1 MQITKIISPLIAS
14 QFPAFYKT
22 QGPTFIAFMEAYYQ
36 WLEQLGQVTFEA
48 RSMLEYTDIDTTLPQ
63 FIQYFKDKYI
73 QSLPISIIA
82 DTKLLV
88 KHIIDLYR
96 SKGTDN
102 SYKLLFRMLF
112 NEDIDIYVPGNYLFK
127 SSDAVWNIPRY
138 IEVTNFSNLQQL
150 VGYEIYSSSGA
161 TAVVESY
168 FKKVVNQK
176 SVNILFLSNINGTF
190 KYDDQIFSRQ
200 FPNITVSN
208 APIITGSLSAVAITG
223 GGANYNVGD
232 LLTVQGSGT
241 GGVAQVFATQ
251 VDNGK
256 VSFTL
261 VNGGYGYGTD
271 AVVTVT
277 GGSGSGATFKV
288 GGITNIQIFNYNTD
302 IINNVYN
309 TVIDISTEGFAI
321 NTVSSTGAFTNNE
334 LVTASANVKHLDVSY
349 ISGAISNGESLSN
362 TSLGI
367 SGLTV
372 YNSDGSML
380 YITGT
385 DTNLNNANVVPGT
398 YLISNTSGS
407 VVKVN
412 ATFPKV
418 TVTGNG
424 VVNAVVSN
432 TTLVTVFNSTNTI
445 GYFIPGS
452 TLTGQSSGKTAVVSG
467 INRLTNWSYFPANP
481 SASNLDTKINNALNI
496 ISKQIG
502 QITYING
509 VNPGTGYSSNP
520 TVTIIEP
527 YVADVGIPDGFGGIW
542 GKNAI
547 VTATSGISS
556 GIVSAVKIID
566 SGFGYAPEEYVSL
579 VSTNNVSALT
589 GFAIVDKDGV
599 SVGNYEN
606 NSGFTSDTIYL
617 QDDEFYQVYSY
628 QIIAP
633 RMIDTYENFVR
644 DLVHPSG
651 VALYGKFSVVSNIT
665 NQESAPVSF
674 SLVQTTS

>member
-1 MQITKIISPLIAS
+1 MQISKIISPLIAS

-22 QGPTFIAFMEAYYQ
+22 QGPNFIAFIESYYQ
-36 WLEQLGQVTFEA
+36 WLEEIGQVTFEA
-48 RSMLEYTDIDTTLPQ
+48 RSMLEYTDIDTTLPK

-82 DTKLLV
+82 DPKLLV

-102 SYKLLFRMLF
+102 SYRLLFRMLF
-112 NEDIDIYVPGNYLFK
+112 NEDIDIYIPGNYLFK

-168 FKKVVNQK
+168 FKKTVNQK
-176 SVNILFLSNINGTF
+176 TVNILFLSNLNGTF

-208 APIITGSLSAVAITG
+208 APIIIGSLSAIAITS
-223 GGANYNVGD
+223 GGANYKTGD

-241 GGVAQVFATQ
+241 GGVAQVVATQ

-277 GGSGSGATFKV
+277 GGYGSGATFKV

-309 TVIDISTEGFAI
+309 TVLDISTEGFSI

-349 ISGAISNGESLSN
+349 ISGSISNGESISN

-398 YLISNTSGS
+398 YLISNTTGS

-452 TLTGQSSGKTAVVSG
+452 TLTGQSSGKTAVVSAV
-467 INRLTNWSYFPANP
+467 NRLTDWNYFPANP
-481 SASNLDTKINNALNI
+481 SASNLDTKIFNALNI
-496 ISKQIG
+496 IAKQIG

-509 VNPGTGYSSNP
+509 VNPGVGYSANP
-520 TVTIIEP
+520 TVTIVEP
-527 YVADVGIPDGFGGIW
+527 YVADVGIPDGFGGVW
-542 GKNAI
+542 GKNAT
-547 VTATSGISS
+547 VTAVAGISS
-556 GIVSAVKIID
+556 GVVSAVKIVD
-566 SGFGYAPEEYVSL
+566 SGFGYNPEEYINL
-579 VSTNNVSALT
+579 VSTNNVSSIT
-589 GFAIVDKDGV
+589 GFAIVDKDGA
-599 SVGNYEN
+599 GQGFYEN

-628 QIIAP
+628 QIIAT
-633 RMIDTYENFVR
+633 RMIDTYEKFVR